1 MDRDE
6 AKARG
11 TALRGFLWS
20 RLPVSGARSVT
31 ALARKAGI
39 QPTTATSWWT
49 KGHVPD
55 NTSLRLLAEA
65 LGVEHSELVAAY
77 EGSTG
82 RTWVL
87 TDPALEALIERTVE
101 TTVRR
106 VLAEQEGARGIEDPA
121 NATGGGGAGP
131 TGPNDR
137 PAGASDAR
145 TPTGQAVA
153 TGRGLPRH

>member
-1 MDRDE
+1 
-6 AKARG
+6 
-11 TALRGFLWS
+11 
-20 RLPVSGARSVT
+20 VT

-49 KGHVPD
+49 KGIVPD
-55 NTSLRLLAEA
+55 NASLKVLADA

-106 VLAEQEGARGIEDPA
+106 VLAEQDRTRRIDDPA
-121 NATGGGGAGP
+121 SATGGGGAGP
-131 TGPNDR
+131 TTPGTTNPPR
-137 PAGASDAR
+137 P
-145 TPTGQAVA
+145 PTGGSRRI
-153 TGRGLPRH
+153 TR

>member
-1 MDRDE
+1 
-6 AKARG
+6 
-11 TALRGFLWS
+11 
-20 RLPVSGARSVT
+20 VT

-49 KGHVPD
+49 KGIVPD
-55 NTSLRLLAEA
+55 NASLKVLADA

-106 VLAEQEGARGIEDPA
+106 VLAEQNRTRGFDDART
-121 NATGGGGAGP
+121 ATDGGGAGP
-131 TGPNDR
+131 TAPGATSAPGPPTCR
-137 PAGASDAR
+137 PR
-145 TPTGQAVA
+145 RVK
-153 TGRGLPRH
+153 R